1 MKRSRLFLFVVSL
14 FAASTAALAQPYPAK
29 PVRVIVPFA
38 AGGSVVARMLLAGAS
53 AVEMTSAVM
62 MKGARVLKQSI
73 EELDGYLE
81 EQGVTATQIIGEA
94 TDKLTAYTDQP
105 ARPLRWKR
113 YVRPEAWP
121 ESDNS

>member
-29 PVRVIVPFA
+29 RVIVPFA

-62 MKGARVLKQSI
+62 MKGVRVLKQSI
-73 EELDGYLE
+73 EELDAYLE
-81 EQGVTATQIIGEA
+81 EQGVTASQIIGEA

-105 ARPLRWKR
+105 ARPGRWKR
-113 YVRPEAWP
+113 FVRPEAW
-121 ESDNS
+121 